1 MIAVPDSAEFV
12 SALSGKELQWDGRV
26 QYSSEFDSDLSGKE
40 LGWSL
45 YKTVLSLTLP
55 CPG

>member
-26 QYSSEFDSDLSGKE
+26 QDSAEFDSVLSGKK